1 MNKAINIFMC
11 DTETAGEILQ
21 ALVYDIGGGITTLKD
36 GTLRD
41 TLNYINFNVF
51 YEKKDMMKSAYYANK
66 LPAYRDEIWEGE
78 REVFDIVDI
87 RARIHKYFKDHNIT
101 VVCAHNARFDIR
113 ALNNSIREATD
124 NRIKYFF
131 PYGIEVWDT
140 LKMAR
145 QVLGKMPTYHKF
157 CEENGFMTK
166 HTTPR
171 PRYTAE
177 VIYRFITK
185 DINFEEAH
193 TGLKDVEIETQ
204 ILAYLVRQHKK
215 MDKVLYHAPNKA

>member
-1 MNKAINIFMC
+1 MSKATNIFMC
-11 DTETAGEILQ
+11 DTETAGEILK
-21 ALVYDIGGGITTLKD
+21 ALVYDFGGGTTTLKD
-36 GTLRD
+36 GVLRD

-51 YEKKDMMKSAYYANK
+51 YEKKDIMESAYYANK
-66 LPAYRDEIWEGE
+66 LPAYRDEIWNGE

-87 RARIHKYFKDHNIT
+87 RARVHKYFKENNIT

-113 ALNNSIREATD
+113 ALNNSIREAT
-124 NRIKYFF
+124 NGRIKYFF
-131 PYGIEVWDT
+131 PYGVEVWDT

-145 QVLGKMPTYHKF
+145 QVLKEMPTYRKF
-157 CEENGFMTK
+157 CETNGFMTK
-166 HTTPR
+166 HAKPR

-185 DINFEEAH
+185 NVNFEEAH
-193 TGLKDVEIETQ
+193 TGLRDVEIETQ
-204 ILAYLVRQHKK
+204 ILAYLVKQHKK

>member
-1 MNKAINIFMC
+1 MSKAINIFMC
-11 DTETAGEILQ
+11 DTETAGEIMN
-21 ALVYDIGGGITTLKD
+21 ALVYDFGGGTTTLKN
-36 GTLRD
+36 GALYD

-51 YEKKDMMKSAYYANK
+51 YEKKDMMESAYYADK
-66 LPAYRDEIWEGE
+66 LPAYRDEIWDGE

-87 RARIHKYFKDHNIT
+87 RARVHKYFKDHNIT
-101 VVCAHNARFDIR
+101 IVCAHNARFDVR
-113 ALNNSIREATD
+113 ALNNSIREAT
-124 NRIKYFF
+124 NGRVKYFF

-145 QVLGKMPTYHKF
+145 QVLSKMPTYIKF
-157 CEENGFMTK
+157 CETNGFMTNHAK
-166 HTTPR
+166 PR

-185 DINFEEAH
+185 NVNFKEAH
-193 TGLKDVEIETQ
+193 TGLRDVEIETE
-204 ILAYLVRQHKK
+204 ILAYLVKQHKK